1 MNPFKDP
8 SKAPF
13 KEPSLSDDDVFFAER
28 FSTKSASLP
37 ISEFRIVV
45 VKVELR
51 IGLAVAEVLQGFV
64 SQTRRVCINGC
75 VKLCLPLGIKIAQQP
90 YIVWYLGPK
99 ALIYGWLSKLWPFWV
114 PNIVRHPFF

>member
-51 IGLAVAEVLQGFV
+51 IGLAVKLVGFV
-64 SQTRRVCINGC
+64 STDASNFVC
-75 VKLCLPLGIKIAQQP
+75 P
-90 YIVWYLGPK
+90 
-99 ALIYGWLSKLWPFWV
+99 
-114 PNIVRHPFF
+114 